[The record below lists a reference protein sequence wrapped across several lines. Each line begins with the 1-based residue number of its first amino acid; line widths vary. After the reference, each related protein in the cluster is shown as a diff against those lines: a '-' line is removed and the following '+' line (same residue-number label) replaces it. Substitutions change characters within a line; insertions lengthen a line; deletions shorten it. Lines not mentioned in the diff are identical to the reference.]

1 MIEKFNIEIPQK
13 DIEFLNKKLE
23 LTRWADEIDDNDNWS
38 DGTNLNFLKDL
49 CRYWQNDFDW
59 REQEK
64 ILNDIGSFKFH
75 YDGGYIHFLHSKSNN
90 PNAKNLILTHGWPGS
105 IQEFIKVIKYLRDE
119 SNADFNI
126 VCPSLPGF
134 GFSSKPKSRGA
145 DSEAIA
151 RIHNS
156 LMMELGY
163 DKYIAQGGDWG
174 ATVSK
179 WMADLYPDNCIGLH
193 LNLVIAFPPDKEPM
207 QDVTDQEIKLLDN
220 FEKYKSQGYGYYEIQ
235 KTKPQTIGY
244 LLNDSPAGL
253 AAWISEKFYGW
264 FEDGSKDIVISIDE
278 LLSIISLYWF
288 TESGASSARL
298 YKENNGLGFSFNKV
312 KQPTAGA
319 IFKNDIMIPPRIWA
333 ENIYN
338 IVQWNVYEGGHF
350 AALERPQ
357 KLAKDII
364 ESNSSILMTISLLP
378 SSNHP

>member
-1 MIEKFNIEIPQK
+1 MIEKFSIDIPQK
-13 DIEFLNKKLE
+13 DIEFLNKKLAT
-23 LTRWADEIDDNDNWS
+23 TRWPDELDNKDWS
-38 DGTNLNFLKDL
+38 DGTNLEFLKDL
-49 CRYWQNDFDW
+49 CEYWAADYNW
-59 REQEK
+59 REHEK
-64 ILNDIGSFKFH
+64 TLNDIGSYKFFH
-75 YDGGYIHFLHSKSNN
+75 DDGYVHFLHSKSDN
-90 PNAKNLILTHGWPGS
+90 PDATNLILTHGWPGS
-105 IQEFIKVIKYLRDE
+105 IQEFIKLIRYLKE
-119 SNADFNI
+119 NHNQKFNI

-134 GFSSKPKSRGA
+134 GFSSKPKKRGT
-145 DSEAIA
+145 DSKAIA
-151 RIHNS
+151 IIQNN
-156 LMMELGY
+156 LMLELGY
-163 DKYIAQGGDWG
+163 EKYIAQGGDWG

-193 LNLVIAFPPDKEPM
+193 LNLVIAYPPDNEPM
-207 QDVTDQEIKLLDN
+207 RGVTEQEIKFLDN

-264 FEDGSKDIVISIDE
+264 FEDGNRDIVIGIDE

-312 KQPTAGA
+312 SQPTAGA
-319 IFKNDIMIPPRIWA
+319 IFKNDIMIPPRVWA

-350 AALERPQ
+350 AAMERPIDLAEDLIKFIN
-357 KLAKDII
+357 KLKV
-364 ESNSSILMTISLLP
+364 
-378 SSNHP
+378 

>member
-1 MIEKFNIEIPQK
+1 MIEEYIINVPQIEI
-13 DIEFLNKKLE
+13 DNLNKKLE

-38 DGTNLNFLKDL
+38 DGTNLNFLKEL

-64 ILNDIGSFKFH
+64 ILNDIGSYKFH
-75 YDGGYIHFLHSKSNN
+75 CDEGHIHFLHSRSNN

-119 SNADFNI
+119 SNEDFNI

-134 GFSSKPKSRGA
+134 GFSSKPKSRGT

-151 RIHNS
+151 RIQNS

-163 DKYIAQGGDWG
+163 EKYIAQGGDWG

-207 QDVTDQEIKLLDN
+207 QGVTDKEIKLLDN
-220 FEKYKSQGYGYYEIQ
+220 FEKYKTQGYGYYEIQ

-264 FEDGSKDIVISIDE
+264 FEDGNKDIVISIDE

-350 AALERPQ
+350 AAMERPIDLAEDLIKFIN
-357 KLAKDII
+357 KLKI
-364 ESNSSILMTISLLP
+364 
-378 SSNHP
+378 